1 VPSPQTSLR
10 HRLLRRPF
18 PSNPRPQQLR
28 RRNPAHSK
36 LLQPSPPPPRPN
48 GKLTE
53 TRITEAGFLLLED
66 GTLFRGRISG
76 ATGSSLLPAVAEV
89 VFTTNMTGY
98 QEVFTDPSYR
108 GQIVV
113 MTAPQIGNYG
123 VNAEDPESSAP
134 QVAGVVVRELSQ
146 TFSNWRA
153 TGGLGA
159 WLAAAQ
165 VPVITEVDTRR
176 LTRHLRSVGVMRGVI
191 AAGDEPDETSR
202 AALEACPSMVGLDLA
217 SRVSTRQRYSW
228 GDPRARHHI
237 VAYDYGIKR
246 NILRLFDERDC
257 RVTVVPAATPA
268 DVVLSEE
275 PDGIFLSNGPGDP
288 DAVAYAPAIIRAL
301 TSAGIP
307 TFGICL
313 GHQLLGLSFGGST
326 AKMPY
331 GHRGGNHPVKE
342 VETGKVLI
350 TSQNHGFAVEGDER
364 TVKGA
369 GALEVTHVNLNDGT
383 IEGLRHRELPV
394 FGVQYHPEAAPGPH
408 DARPLF
414 QEFLSALGG
423 SLR

>member
-1 VPSPQTSLR
+1 
-10 HRLLRRPF
+10 
-18 PSNPRPQQLR
+18 
-28 RRNPAHSK
+28 
-36 LLQPSPPPPRPN
+36 
-48 GKLTE
+48 LTV
-53 TRITEAGFLLLED
+53 TRIFEPGFLLLED
-66 GTLFRGRISG
+66 GTLFRGRLAAEAV
-76 ATGSSLLPAVAEV
+76 ATALPAVAEV

-113 MTAPQIGNYG
+113 MTSPQIGNYG
-123 VNAEDPESSAP
+123 VNAEDPESAAP
-134 QVAGVVVRELSQ
+134 QIAGVVVRDLSQ

-159 WLAAAQ
+159 WLSAAQ
-165 VPVITEVDTRR
+165 VPIIADVDTRR

-191 AAGDEPDETSR
+191 GAGLEPDEASR
-202 AALEACPSMVGLDLA
+202 AALDACPSMEGLDLA
-217 SRVSTRQRYSW
+217 SRVTTRERYSW
-228 GDPRARHHI
+228 GDPRAKHHI

-246 NILRLFDERDC
+246 NILRLFGENDC
-257 RVTVVPAATPA
+257 RVTVVPADTPA
-268 DVVLSEE
+268 DSVLAEE

-288 DAVAYAPAIIRAL
+288 DAVAYAPGIIRAL
-301 TSAGIP
+301 TASEIP

-313 GHQLLGLSFGGST
+313 GHQLLGLTFGGAT

-342 VETGKVLI
+342 VETGRVLI
-350 TSQNHGFAVEGDER
+350 TAQNHGFAVEGDER

-369 GALEVTHVNLNDGT
+369 RDLEVTHVNLNDGT

-414 QEFLSALGG
+414 QEFLSALRG

>member
-1 VPSPQTSLR
+1 LADTRV
-10 HRLLRRPF
+10 
-18 PSNPRPQQLR
+18 
-28 RRNPAHSK
+28 
-36 LLQPSPPPPRPN
+36 
-48 GKLTE
+48 TE
-53 TRITEAGFLLLED
+53 PGFLLLED
-66 GTLFRGRISG
+66 GTLFRGRIAGDRDS
-76 ATGSSLLPAVAEV
+76 ALLPAVAEV

-113 MTAPQIGNYG
+113 MTTPQIGNYG
-123 VNAEDPESSAP
+123 INAEDPESGAP
-134 QVAGVVVRELSQ
+134 QVAGVVVRELSA
-146 TFSNWRA
+146 THSNWRA
-153 TGGLGA
+153 TGSLDT
-159 WLAAAQ
+159 WLAKAQ
-165 VPVITEVDTRR
+165 VPIIQDVDTRR

-191 AAGDEPDETSR
+191 GRGEQPDEESR
-202 AALEACPSMVGLDLA
+202 AALAACPSMVGLDLA
-217 SRVSTRQRYSW
+217 SRVTTRERYSW

-246 NILRLFDERDC
+246 NILRLFAENDC
-257 RVTVVPAATPA
+257 RVTVVPANTSAEVA
-268 DVVLSEE
+268 LAED

-288 DAVAYAPAIIRAL
+288 EAVAYAPDIIRSL
-301 TSAGIP
+301 TSKGVP

-313 GHQLLGLSFGGST
+313 GHQLLGLTYGGTT

-342 VETGKVLI
+342 VETGRVLI

-369 GALEVTHVNLNDGT
+369 GDLEVTHVNLNDGT
-383 IEGLRHRELPV
+383 IEGLRHRDLPV

-414 QEFLSALGG
+414 QEFLSALRGAV
-423 SLR
+423 R

>member
-1 VPSPQTSLR
+1 
-10 HRLLRRPF
+10 
-18 PSNPRPQQLR
+18 
-28 RRNPAHSK
+28 
-36 LLQPSPPPPRPN
+36 
-48 GKLTE
+48 LTV
-53 TRITEAGFLLLED
+53 TRVFEPGFLLLED
-66 GTLFRGRISG
+66 GTLFRGRLATEAG
-76 ATGSSLLPAVAEV
+76 AAILPAVAEV

-113 MTAPQIGNYG
+113 MTSPQIGNYG
-123 VNAEDPESSAP
+123 VNAEDPESAAP
-134 QVAGVVVRELSQ
+134 QVAGVVVRDLSQ

-165 VPVITEVDTRR
+165 VPIIADVDTRR

-191 AAGDEPDETSR
+191 GAGLEPDDASR
-202 AALEACPSMVGLDLA
+202 AALEACPSMEGLDLA
-217 SRVSTRQRYSW
+217 SRVTTRERYSW
-228 GDPRARHHI
+228 GDPRAKHHI

-246 NILRLFDERDC
+246 NILRLFGENDC
-257 RVTVVPAATPA
+257 RVTVVPADTPA
-268 DVVLSEE
+268 DAVLAEE

-288 DAVAYAPAIIRAL
+288 DAVAYAPGIIRSL
-301 TSAGIP
+301 TAAEIP
-307 TFGICL
+307 IFGICL
-313 GHQLLGLSFGGST
+313 GHQLLGLTFGGAT
-326 AKMPY
+326 VKMPY

-342 VETGKVLI
+342 VATGRVLI
-350 TSQNHGFAVEGDER
+350 TAQNHGFAVEGDER

-369 GALEVTHVNLNDGT
+369 RDLEVTHVNLNDGT

-414 QEFLSALGG
+414 QEFLSALRG